1 MAHSDSMCAFPFM
14 VLRPVTD
21 QKKIDDLL
29 RAVRQS
35 KEFDGELVAQLENE
49 LVAGDGASKEL
60 LVKLL
65 GDSLPAIRIAAIE
78 ACRHRKDNE
87 LFTALSR
94 LVADRDT
101 SVKVKFASILWELPF
116 KRFEKTF
123 EKLFEDADPEV
134 RLATAK
140 SARNQIDLYY
150 YLRDLLFTDSN
161 KNVRIAAA
169 YSLNTLKMK
178 DQCFLSDYL
187 YQIANGEEAEVRV
200 VCADLLESQLASSPD
215 YIKFLSEDFD
225 YLQKAKN
232 GLEKIED
239 RNFPTLEKWLN
250 SYSIKPV
257 DREELAKYGTDLTA
271 LAESGTL
278 PRAFGTESV
287 KEIIVKMVNSEN
299 ARAIVLLGSSGVGKS
314 AIVNEVV
321 YELMKEENGSWRVLR
336 ISPTEFMT
344 GTKYLGEWETRV
356 NNLIKTV
363 RKPCRVIIYIP
374 NLGELSGMGRWSQ
387 SQSNV
392 ATALAPHIEDGSIVV
407 IGESTQEEYASG
419 VGKLSAVNR
428 LFDKLL
434 VEPATPSLTREILG
448 AVRDE
453 SELEI
458 QDKLLDN
465 IVEISDQ
472 YLNQSARPGSAVSL
486 LRDVLAS
493 TSKNGT
499 PVSARTILDV
509 VSQSTGL
516 PADLLDDSIPLDL
529 SDVRNFFEKR
539 IMGQP
544 EAVEAVIDLLMLI
557 KAGLT
562 DQSKPFGVFLFV
574 GPTGVGKT
582 ELARA
587 LAEYVFGDTARLQ
600 RFDMSEFASYE
611 AFERLIGTNGP
622 GLLTETI
629 RAKPFSVILLD
640 EIEKG
645 HTNVFDLC
653 LQLFDAGRLTDGQ
666 GRTVD
671 FRRTIVILTS
681 NIGANSK
688 SDVVLGFGENLQ
700 RANNGANKERTFREL
715 SRAFRPEFLNRIDRI
730 VNFRPLSLEV
740 AESIARREIDTV
752 LKRSGITRRNLSVDI
767 DPTVIAALLKEGYSQ
782 SFGARPL
789 KRAVEKMLLLPL
801 AKAIATGRIS
811 GEMVLR
817 LTASS
822 LDRIDV
828 KIISAAEKEK
838 TPPAVRSNNSLVDL
852 SQDLVDGIASLEDH
866 IITMSERKSELLHEI
881 HKPDFY
887 QNHEVKTATFDE
899 IHKLDQFLATYEGLC
914 KVVAGI
920 HNRLE
925 RPVARVDEPALLE
938 RLQMLGSELAHLS
951 SIATCENSRDLCDAL
966 ICVKSVDRTSKSIG
980 GLESVVKMYL
990 GFGERRRLTV
1000 DVICEYISDSEVSVY
1015 IHAVGLGAYALFK
1028 NEIGVHQFETRSKTR
1043 DSRNGKEKQQTDR
1056 EVVRVDVLSL
1066 GKAPGK
1072 TFLTKLNQTIN
1083 RTKSKTGQFLKKPD
1097 FEVSLFHEPSLRS
1110 FQGLLAGEKE
1120 EAIATAQL
1128 ILNSM
1133 IEDQES
1139 SRIEYIVRY
1148 YDFGSGAKIKDAR
1161 TGKTTG
1167 KIDQVLKGNLDL
1179 FHS

>member
-1 MAHSDSMCAFPFM
+1 MS
-14 VLRPVTD
+14 D

-29 RAVRQS
+29 RALRKS
-35 KEFDGELVAQLENE
+35 ADFDGELVAQLE
-49 LVAGDGASKEL
+49 VALTEAGGAPKEL
-60 LVKLL
+60 LIKLL
-65 GDSLPAIRIAAIE
+65 GDSLPAIRIAAID
-78 ACRHRKDNE
+78 ACRARKENE
-87 LFTALSR
+87 IFTALTR
-94 LVADRDT
+94 LVADTDT
-101 SVKVKFASILWELPF
+101 QVKVKFASILPELPP

-123 EKLFEDADPEV
+123 EKLFDDVDPEV

-140 SARNQIDLYY
+140 AAHNREELYFF
-150 YLRDLLFTDSN
+150 LRDLLLSDTN
-161 KNVRIAAA
+161 KAVRIAAV
-169 YSLNTLKMK
+169 YSLNSLKMK
-178 DQCFLSDYL
+178 DHDFLIDFVAA
-187 YQIANGEEAEVRV
+187 IAIDDEIAVRT
-200 VCADLLESQLASSPD
+200 VCAEFLNTHLSKNPELERV
-215 YIKFLSEDFD
+215 LSTDFD
-225 YLQKAKN
+225 YLQTIKKK
-232 GLEKIED
+232 LEKIED
-239 RNFPTLEKWLN
+239 RDFPALEKWLGAFTV
-250 SYSIKPV
+250 KKV
-257 DREELAKYGTDLTA
+257 DPEELATYGTDLTA
-271 LAESGTL
+271 LAETGAL

-287 KEIIVKMVNSEN
+287 KEIILKSITSNN
-299 ARAIVLLGSSGVGKS
+299 AKGIVLLGPSGVGKS

-321 YELMKEENGSWRVLR
+321 YELMKEENGAWRVLR
-336 ISPTEFMT
+336 ISPTEFMK
-344 GTKYLGEWETRV
+344 GTKYLGEWESRV
-356 NNLIKTV
+356 NNLVKTV
-363 RKPCRVIIYIP
+363 RKPCRVILYIP

-407 IGESTQEEYASG
+407 LGESTQEEYATG

-434 VEPATPSLTREILG
+434 VEPATATLTREILG
-448 AVRDE
+448 AVRDQ
-453 SELEI
+453 SNSDI
-458 QDKLLDN
+458 PDNVLDS

-472 YLNQSARPGSAVSL
+472 YLNQNSRPGSAVTL
-486 LRDVLAS
+486 LRDVISSSSTHGAS
-493 TSKNGT
+493 VT
-499 PVSARTILDV
+499 VRTILDV

-529 SDVRNFFEKR
+529 TELKGFFEKR
-539 IMGQP
+539 IIGQP

-562 DQSKPFGVFLFV
+562 DQGKPFGVFLFV

-587 LAEYVFGDTARLQ
+587 LAEYVFGDTTRLQ

-611 AFERLIGTNGP
+611 GFERLIGTSGP
-622 GLLTETI
+622 GMLTETI

-681 NIGANSK
+681 NIGASSK
-688 SDVVLGFGENLQ
+688 SDVILGFGPDNQQ
-700 RANNGANKERTFREL
+700 RSTDSANKERTFREL

-740 AESIARREIDTV
+740 AESIARREIDVV

-789 KRAVEKMLLLPL
+789 KRAVERMLLLPL
-801 AKAIATGRIS
+801 AKAISTGRIS
-811 GEMVLR
+811 GQMVLR
-817 LTASS
+817 LTAASS
-822 LDRIDV
+822 DKIDV
-828 KIISAAEKEK
+828 KIISAPEK
-838 TPPAVRSNNSLVDL
+838 TKSPPAVRSNNSLLDL
-852 SQDLVDGIASLEDH
+852 SQDLVDGIAALEDH

-881 HKPDFY
+881 HRPDFY

-925 RPVARVDEPALLE
+925 RPVTRAEEPPLLE
-938 RLQMLGSELAHLS
+938 RLHQLGSELEHLS
-951 SIATCENSRDLCDAL
+951 SIATCDNSKDLQDAL
-966 ICVKSVDRTSKSIG
+966 ICVRSVDGSQKSIG
-980 GLESVVKMYL
+980 AVDSVVKMYL
-990 GFGERRRLTV
+990 GFGNRRRLTV
-1000 DVICEYISDSEVSVY
+1000 EIIAEQVSDTEETVY
-1015 IHAVGLGAYALFK
+1015 IHAVGLGAYALYK
-1028 NEIGVHQFETRSKTR
+1028 NEIGVHQFDSRSKSR
-1043 DSRNGKEKQQTDR
+1043 DSRNGKEKLQSER
-1056 EVVRVDVLSL
+1056 EVVRVDVLTTE
-1066 GKAPGK
+1066 KP
-1072 TFLTKLNQTIN
+1072 LTKAFLSKLKQTVT
-1083 RTKSKTGQFLKKPD
+1083 RSKSKNGQYLKKAD

-1110 FQGLLAGEKE
+1110 FQAVLSGEKDD
-1120 EAIATAQL
+1120 ALSKAHL
-1128 ILNSM
+1128 ILNALV
-1133 IEDQES
+1133 EDQDS
-1139 SRIEYIVRY
+1139 AGIDYIVRN
-1148 YDFGSGAKIKDAR
+1148 YDFGSGGKVKDAR
-1161 TGKTTG
+1161 SGKTTG

-1179 FHS
+1179 FSSSHSDE